1 MSEKVKAMHREET
14 KSPIKTVDTN
24 ETNLFFFEL
33 EGTTTEE
40 RLDDLLLRTK
50 RIWLKIGMHAYIVHI

>member
-1 MSEKVKAMHREET
+1 MIMC
-14 KSPIKTVDTN
+14 DTN